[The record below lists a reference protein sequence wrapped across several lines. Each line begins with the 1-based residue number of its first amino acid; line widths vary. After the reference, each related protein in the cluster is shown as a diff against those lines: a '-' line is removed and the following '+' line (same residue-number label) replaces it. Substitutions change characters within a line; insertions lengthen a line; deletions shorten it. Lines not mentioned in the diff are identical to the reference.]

1 MKLLFKLKLALGSI
15 GLILV
20 LLMAT
25 LKLADLLLPINEQ
38 VHSSARFS
46 RIILDEHGRLLR
58 AFADESGVWRHPI
71 TLPQVSSNYIEA
83 LLTYEDRWFW
93 WHPGVNP
100 VAVLRAAWQNFSC
113 GCVVSGGS
121 TITMQVARIFHP
133 HSKTVLGKLSQVLR
147 ALQLEWHYSKTD
159 ILELY
164 LNNAPFGGAIEGVQA
179 ASQTFL
185 EKNADELT
193 DAEAALLAVLPQAP
207 SRLRPDRHP
216 QRARAARDKVL
227 KRLMDLSVWSGERI
241 ENALQESVVAFEPTR
256 PMHAPI
262 LARQLIKRY
271 PQANVIPTYINL
283 EMQSSLEEYVK
294 DHSLD
299 LPEHSSMAILVV
311 ENKTGN
317 IKAHVASA
325 DFFNSRRFGH
335 VNMVSAIRSP
345 GSTLKPFIYG
355 RAIDDGL
362 IHSHSLLLDAP
373 RLSGEYRPE
382 NFNKHFNGPVSTTF
396 ALQKS
401 LNLPAV
407 QVLEA
412 YGAERFYAELKNA
425 GVSLRIPGKPNL
437 SLALGGVGT
446 NLADLV
452 SLFSAFANQGQV
464 KSLRYSTMDSTKNDR
479 FLMNEEA
486 AWVTYKMLSSA
497 PRPDRVHG
505 SMFHVQTNPIAWK
518 TGTSYGYRD
527 AWALGVS
534 KNYTVGVWVGRPD
547 GTALPGQYGALTAAP
562 ILFKVMESIPGKRQT
577 VAVPNTVSIDSIC
590 WPLGV
595 RESMTKNKHCHLAM
609 DAWLANGQVP
619 PTLSEPGVD
628 VWRANPYKIWLDA
641 NSGLLVD
648 KSCGANAKTSTKT
661 NAKTSNTLALWPTVI
676 EPWIA
681 ANLRF
686 HGQLPKVDKS
696 CVVPPAI
703 SVRPLSIS
711 SMEDGNQYRFKGGQD
726 EVAIK
731 LESVGGQGKR
741 DWYINGRFVG
751 SAKQGHFIYYH
762 FPHAGEFEVVVIDET
777 AHVDRVK
784 VRVIMEHAG

>member
-1 MKLLFKLKLALGSI
+1 MSKFKLALGRT
-15 GLILV
+15 GLIFI
-20 LLMAT
+20 LLIAT

-38 VHSSARFS
+38 VNSSARFS
-46 RIILDEHGRLLR
+46 RIVLDEHGRLLR

-71 TLPQVSSNYIEA
+71 TLPQVSDNYIEA

-113 GCVVSGGS
+113 NCVVSGGS

-133 HSKTVLGKLSQVLR
+133 HTRTILGKLSQVLR
-147 ALQLEWHYSKTD
+147 ALQLEWHYSKTE

-185 EKNADELT
+185 EKNAGELT

-227 KRLMDLSVWSGERI
+227 KRLMDLSVWSGDRI
-241 ENALQESVVAFEPTR
+241 VNALQESVVAFEPAR
-256 PMHAPI
+256 PLHAPI
-262 LARQLIKRY
+262 LARQLVKRY
-271 PQANVIPTYINL
+271 PNAHVIPTHINL
-283 EMQSSLEEYVK
+283 EMQSSLEGYVK
-294 DHSLD
+294 DLSVD

-311 ENKTGN
+311 ENKSAH

-325 DFFNSRRFGH
+325 DFSNARRFGH
-335 VNMVSAIRSP
+335 VDMVGATRSP

-355 RAIDDGL
+355 RAINVGL

-412 YGAERFYAELKNA
+412 YGAERFFAELKNA
-425 GVSLRIPGKPNL
+425 GVTLQIPGKPNL

-446 NLADLV
+446 NLAELV
-452 SLFSAFANQGQV
+452 SLYTALANRGQV
-464 KSLRYSTMDSTKNDR
+464 KPLRYSALQPLKNDR
-479 FLMNEEA
+479 FLMDEEA

-505 SMFHVQTNPIAWK
+505 SMFNFQTNPIAWK

-577 VAVPNTVSIDSIC
+577 IAVPDGVSIDSTC
-590 WPLGV
+590 WPLGI
-595 RESMTKNKHCHLAM
+595 RESQTKNEHCHLAM
-609 DAWLANGQVP
+609 DAWLANGQAP
-619 PTLSEPGVD
+619 PTLAEPGVD
-628 VWRANPYKIWLDA
+628 VWRANPYKIWLDE

-648 KSCGANAKTSTKT
+648 KSCGNSAKESK
-661 NAKTSNTLALWPTVI
+661 TLALWPTII

-681 ANLRF
+681 PNLRF
-686 HGQLPKVDKS
+686 HGQLPKVDKK
-696 CVVPPAI
+696 CITPPAI

-711 SMEDGNQYRFKGGQD
+711 SMENGNQYRFRAGEN

-741 DWYINGRFVG
+741 DWYINGRFIG
-751 SAKQGHFIYYH
+751 SAKLGHFIYYH
-762 FPHAGEFEVVVIDET
+762 FPHAGEFEVVVIDEA
-777 AHVDRVK
+777 AHVDRVTVK
-784 VRVIMEHAG
+784 VIMEHSG